1 MLLIGG
7 CHWKELSN
15 EELVGFRSKGM
26 VLMQPFSHPSSVL
39 GVAAIDWTPADAIHA
54 AAIR

>member
-7 CHWKELSN
+7 CHWIELSD
-15 EELVGFRSKGM
+15 EELIGVRSKGM
-26 VLMQPFSHPSSVL
+26 VLMQPSPQLASIL
-39 GVAAIDWTPADAIHA
+39 GVAAIDWIPADAIHA